1 MTRLYLIGGLTAA
14 LVAAWG
20 LSLRYAYT
28 SGHDA
33 ATAAQKAADA
43 EAFRDIIKE
52 YNDATDTPISDAAT
66 DCLLRRHAG
75 IRTDE
80 DCGAL

>member
-33 ATAAQKAADA
+33 ATAAQKAADSTGA
-43 EAFRDIIKE
+43 LTVHERANEANSSIDSGA
-52 YNDATDTPISDAAT
+52 DPDG
-66 DCLLRRHAG
+66 LLRDTNGLRD
-75 IRTDE
+75 DE
-80 DCGAL
+80 SGAD